1 MGLWDLEDQWEDL
14 WVVQEAQWA
23 VLEAQWVDQVAL
35 EDLWEAQEDLE
46 GL

>member
-23 VLEAQWVDQVAL
+23 VLEAQWVDQVAP